1 LNHIK
6 FLACAAQNLSGS
18 ASASFEIFSRRLPIL
33 MLTLIAPLPPSFSDS
48 LDGLDKHCEEEKLAF
63 KVSV

>member
-1 LNHIK
+1 
-6 FLACAAQNLSGS
+6 LSGS